1 MGDVTEL
8 FIAMIFIGALAFAP
22 LGYFIY
28 KFTQKDGKPFGD
40 IEPHGDSPSLV
51 NDLAEKVIALVK
63 KQLNKSKP
71 SS

>member
-1 MGDVTEL
+1 MNDVTEL
-8 FIAMIFIGALAFAP
+8 FLAMLVIGAAAFAP

-51 NDLAEKVIALVK
+51 NDFAENVIAFVK
-63 KQLNKSKP
+63 KQLNKK
-71 SS
+71 